1 LTDLDSKEIYEQT
14 DGLELIFVE
23 LKKFK
28 KELPEIHSAL
38 ERWITFLNKAHEY
51 SKENL
56 PKELATQEIQ
66 KAMEELEIMYFNEK
80 EQEHFE
86 SQQLRMLD
94 EESIARQKAREK
106 EQEERLKKEEELR
119 LQNAKNV
126 AFSEGIAE
134 GIEKV
139 AKQMKLK
146 GKSIDEISDFT
157 GLSKDQIDML

>member
-28 KELPEIHSAL
+28 KELPEIHSTL

-119 LQNAKNV
+119 LQNAVN
-126 AFSEGIAE
+126 EGIDFTKIDIAK
-134 GIEKV
+134 GLKSDGIPFNIIAKNTGLTIAQIEK
-139 AKQMKLK
+139 L
-146 GKSIDEISDFT
+146 
-157 GLSKDQIDML
+157 